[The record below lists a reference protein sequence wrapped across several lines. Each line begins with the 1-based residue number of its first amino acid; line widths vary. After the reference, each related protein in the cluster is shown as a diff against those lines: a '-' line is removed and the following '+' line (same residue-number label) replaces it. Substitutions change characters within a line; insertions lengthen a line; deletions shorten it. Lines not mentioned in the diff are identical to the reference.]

1 MKTFYSSSEYANYA
15 HIHMYVFYEYFIEQI
30 KENNLDYDDY
40 YSIDVD
46 IDGNIAIWKISINDP
61 QIEYIFNTLV
71 DDASFIDKKRIKKAV
86 KEIAEKM
93 EKKFEIKNPELLLS
107 EIKAIKLVAKK
118 PSIPDNDDLDSP
130 AIRFY

>member
-15 HIHMYVFYEYFIEQI
+15 HIHMYVFYECFIEQI
-30 KENNLDYDDY
+30 RKASLDYEGS

-46 IDGNIAIWKISINDP
+46 IDGNIAVWKISINDP
-61 QIEYIFNTLV
+61 QVEYIFNTLIS
-71 DDASFIDKKRIKKAV
+71 DDSFIDKKRIKKAV

-107 EIKAIKLVAKK
+107 EIKAIKLVAEK